1 MDDSDRLHS
10 WLHHHDDD
18 LRLPSVLRYLA
29 LLFLGTFVFSEGT
42 PVGSSATQYRS
53 CVVVPV
59 WSFMCGRSC
68 VVVHVF
74 WRLTMVLEPSQGGTD
89 ARFPTLLNTRPA
101 PEDTLLLLLGPL

>member
-53 CVVVPV
+53 CVVVQ
-59 WSFMCGRSC
+59 
-68 VVVHVF
+68 VF